1 MRRMIGSVL
10 LMLAVIVT
18 ACAPAP
24 AAPSSTGNSGATKA
38 ITGTTSSGSSGEVKA
53 LNGAGATFP
62 AVLYSKWFNEYNK
75 LTGVEVNYQ
84 SIGSGGG
91 IKSISDGT
99 VDFGASDAA
108 MNDDQL
114 KAAKGGEIL
123 HIPMAL
129 GAVVPTYN
137 IPGLTAQLKFT
148 PDTLA
153 GIFLGDIK
161 NWNDAALVADNPD
174 LKNIDKPII
183 VVHRS
188 DGSGTTSIWVNYLST
203 VNKKWESSVGRGTS
217 VNWPVGLGGKG
228 NEGVAG
234 EVKNNANSIGYVELI
249 YAIQNKL
256 SVGDVKNKA
265 GKFITPNLDTV
276 KAAAASIAAKIPDD
290 LRFTMVDADGD
301 NSYPIA
307 GTTWLLVYKN
317 QTDSG
322 KATALTKLL
331 WWAIHDAQK
340 LNADLGYG
348 PLPAELVSKAEA
360 KIQSIMVDGKPAF
373 SGK

>member
-317 QTDSG
+317 QTDGG

>member
-24 AAPSSTGNSGATKA
+24 AAPSSTGNSGATKP

-62 AVLYSKWFNEYNK
+62 AVLYSKWFNEYHK

-137 IPGLTAQLKFT
+137 IPGVTAQLKFT

-276 KAAAASIAAKIPDD
+276 KAAAASVAAKIPDD